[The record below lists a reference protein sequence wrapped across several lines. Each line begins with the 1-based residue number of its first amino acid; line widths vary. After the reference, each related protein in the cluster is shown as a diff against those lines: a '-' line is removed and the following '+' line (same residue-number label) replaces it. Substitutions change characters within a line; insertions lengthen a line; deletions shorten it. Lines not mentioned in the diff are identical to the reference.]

1 MGFTNNNR
9 GNGTGTATKEE
20 LQSARSRLAK
30 ADYNYKKECPHKDGK
45 FPANKSI
52 SESNRNIEIQP
63 YYRNKDG
70 SVKEQIVVCDICG
83 TVYNTEYLTPDKIN
97 ESIFTIRSMIEQ
109 MKLMF
114 KFDNNEYEQLTTEP
128 YEALDTLSTFA
139 HFYNNAMRDLKDQ
152 NKNRNNGNNNGAS
165 KGNIGISRSM
175 FNTKNF

>member
-9 GNGTGTATKEE
+9 GNGAREE

-30 ADYNYKKECPHKDGK
+30 ADYNYKKECPHRDGK

-70 SVKEQIVVCDICG
+70 SVKETIAVCDVCG
-83 TVYNTEYLTPDKIN
+83 TVYDTAYLTPDKIN
-97 ESIFTIRSMIEQ
+97 EAQFVLRSMIEQ

-114 KFDNNEYEQLTTEP
+114 QFTKGEYEQLTTEP

-139 HFYNNAMRDLKDQ
+139 HFYNNAMKDLKD
-152 NKNRNNGNNNGAS
+152 NNSRKNNGNNNGTT

-175 FNTKNF
+175 FNTKNY